1 MDKLI
6 DAYYK
11 KILILTII
19 IGGIWLNMIDF
30 FEKQIFS
37 IGFFLFI
44 VLLFLIISFIYS
56 YGKFNKYIKILEKEN
71 NECFTS
77 NRNN

>member
-11 KILILTII
+11 KLLILTVI
-19 IGGIWLNMIDF
+19 IGGIWFNMIDF
-30 FEKQIFS
+30 FEKQVFS

-44 VLLFLIISFIYS
+44 ILLFLIISFIYN
-56 YGKFNKYIKILEKEN
+56 YGKFNSYIKTLEKESNEYIITN
-71 NECFTS
+71 N
-77 NRNN
+77 NN